1 MFFVFCLLYKNNK
14 GKGISPIVMSEC
26 HLIQGGFALFI
37 QFILGSLCI
46 GTLVVKRWTEVPR
59 RPWDIWSF
67 DALKQGIGATFGHF
81 ANIVLSVLLVS
92 DIDSTPV
99 DECQWYCLS
108 YLVDSTLGITM
119 NLLLLTA
126 FESILKR
133 QPNCSHLK
141 FGDYGNPPSIRLFAA
156 QLMVW
161 LTIVLFTKVV
171 TYSLQLHYS
180 LQFETLMAY
189 LLSGVSEDPKL
200 ELVVVM
206 IIIPMIVNSLQF
218 WLTDMFLKNDDST
231 VDDDATG
238 RRSLSRQTSGSRRPG
253 HVTLAVEMSPVGESL
268 LRPSRSPGAD
278 LEANDT
284 SPLRRVSASA
294 EILSYLLYMS
304 VYFPMINFFQ
314 CILCS

>member
-1 MFFVFCLLYKNNK
+1 
-14 GKGISPIVMSEC
+14 MSEC
-26 HLIQGGFALFI
+26 QLIQGAFALFI

-46 GTLVVKRWTEVPR
+46 GTLVIKRLTETPP
-59 RPWDIWSF
+59 RPWNIWFF

-92 DIDSTPV
+92 NIDSHPV

-108 YLVDSTLGITM
+108 YLVDSTIGITM

-126 FESILKR
+126 FEWILR
-133 QPNCSHLK
+133 HQPNCSHLK
-141 FGDYGNPPSIRLFAA
+141 FGDYGDPPSIRLFVA

-161 LTIVLFTKVV
+161 LTIVLFTKIV

-180 LQFETLMAY
+180 LQFQALMAY

-218 WLTDMFLKNDDST
+218 WLTDMFLKNDSNNNASETST
-231 VDDDATG
+231 LAVG
-238 RRSLSRQTSGSRRPG
+238 RRTSLSRQSSGSRRSG
-253 HVTLAVEMSPVGESL
+253 HVTLAVEMSPVEESL
-268 LRPSRSPGAD
+268 LRSSRSSRSPGGLE

-284 SPLRRVSASA
+284 SPLRPVRY
-294 EILSYLLYMS
+294 IYYYHYYYHYYYQSY
-304 VYFPMINFFQ
+304 
-314 CILCS
+314 